1 LSQANIEDTFL
12 DIDINQL
19 MLPEEVHLRGMTVF
33 SKSKKYCGEYDRNI
47 CTKNEVC
54 IIFYQVLLSKMNL
67 QGFFNILCIKRN
79 LNF

>member
-1 LSQANIEDTFL
+1 
-12 DIDINQL
+12 

-54 IIFYQVLLSKMNL
+54 INFLSRLSLIFYVLKGILI
-67 QGFFNILCIKRN
+67 FNV
-79 LNF
+79 

>member
-1 LSQANIEDTFL
+1 MSQANIENTSL
-12 DIDINQL
+12 DIDTNQF

-54 IIFYQVLLSKMNL
+54 INFLSRLSLIFYVLKGILI
-67 QGFFNILCIKRN
+67 FNV
-79 LNF
+79 